1 MRKLFKTTIIGV
13 LFLLVPVFA
22 MAASVTGSIQ
32 GFNCVTQG
40 KVCPIGKEDPV
51 AAAENVFVLL
61 VDASKDDYYFVPNV
75 DRAVLA
81 RHLNTQVKID
91 GNVDKKSKSIKATDI
106 FALNPEKKVWSVSMQ
121 DEIYKDLWGSGPGG
135 PKK

>member
-1 MRKLFKTTIIGV
+1 MNKLFKTTIIGIM
-13 LFLLVPVFA
+13 FLLLPVFA

-32 GFNCVTQG
+32 GFQCVTQG
-40 KVCPIGKEDPV
+40 IVCPIGKEDAV

-61 VDASKDDYYFVPNV
+61 VDASKGEYYFIPNV
-75 DRAVLA
+75 SRNVLV
-81 RHLNTQVKID
+81 RHLNTQVTVEGTVNAKM
-91 GNVDKKSKSIKATDI
+91 KTIKATDI
-106 FALNPEKKVWSVSMQ
+106 SAAGKKVWSQNMQ